1 MKPGAPIS
9 IHHPSLKHLDLRL
22 DVKLVSLSC
31 DKIGV
36 ESHLAIG
43 NLVHQLHMSEKV

>member
-22 DVKLVSLSC
+22 DVKLVSLGR
-31 DKIGV
+31 DTIGL
-36 ESHLAIG
+36 ESHLAIV
-43 NLVHQLHMSEKV
+43 NLVH